1 MMIFKKAIPRRTFL
15 HGVGTTLALPLLD
28 AMVPAL
34 MAQSRTAAGRRPRL
48 ATVYLANGRL
58 MDRWTPKTVG
68 AGFEFTPTLEP
79 LAPFRNQV
87 LVLTGLNHEEG
98 RAKLGESTGDHG
110 RASSTYLTGV
120 HPKKTEGADFRAGT
134 SADQVAARELGKQTQ
149 LASLELSVDATDLL
163 GQCEAGYTCAY
174 MNTVSWRTPTTPLAM
189 ENRPRAVFERLFGDS
204 ESTTPDARLR
214 QMKRDRS
221 ILDSVTED
229 LRSLMAQ
236 ISTGDRSKL
245 NDYLEAIRDIER
257 RIQTAEKQ
265 QSTNELPALEL
276 SADVPPT
283 FAEHSKIMFDLMVLA
298 FQTDMT
304 RISTF
309 LLGREFG
316 NRTYRE
322 IGIPGGHHTLTH
334 HQNRKE
340 LIDQVAQ
347 IELYQSK
354 MFAYFLEKLRSTPD
368 GDGSL
373 LDHLVIIFGGSLSD
387 GNRHEHSNLPVV
399 LVGGGAGRIRG
410 GRHLRYPETTPMTN
424 LLLTVL
430 DILEVPSEQLGDST
444 GRLDISAV

>member
-1 MMIFKKAIPRRTFL
+1 
-15 HGVGTTLALPLLD
+15 
-28 AMVPAL
+28 
-34 MAQSRTAAGRRPRL
+34 
-48 ATVYLANGRL
+48 
-58 MDRWTPKTVG
+58 
-68 AGFEFTPTLEP
+68 
-79 LAPFRNQV
+79 
-87 LVLTGLNHEEG
+87 
-98 RAKLGESTGDHG
+98 
-110 RASSTYLTGV
+110 
-120 HPKKTEGADFRAGT
+120 
-134 SADQVAARELGKQTQ
+134 
-149 LASLELSVDATDLL
+149 
-163 GQCEAGYTCAY
+163 
-174 MNTVSWRTPTTPLAM
+174 
-189 ENRPRAVFERLFGDS
+189 
-204 ESTTPDARLR
+204 
-214 QMKRDRS
+214 
-221 ILDSVTED
+221 
-229 LRSLMAQ
+229 
-236 ISTGDRSKL
+236 
-245 NDYLEAIRDIER
+245 
-257 RIQTAEKQ
+257 
-265 QSTNELPALEL
+265 
-276 SADVPPT
+276 
-283 FAEHSKIMFDLMVLA
+283 MFLA

-316 NRTYRE
+316 NRTFRE

-347 IELYQSK
+347 IEVYQSK

-430 DILEVPSEQLGDST
+430 DILEVPCEQLGDST